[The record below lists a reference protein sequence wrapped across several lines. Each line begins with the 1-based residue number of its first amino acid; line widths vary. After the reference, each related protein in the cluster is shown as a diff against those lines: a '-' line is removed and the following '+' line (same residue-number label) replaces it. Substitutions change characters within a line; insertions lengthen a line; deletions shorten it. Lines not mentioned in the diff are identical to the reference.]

1 MKYAIEHIV
10 AYGHK
15 NIRATH
21 KTTFEVTS
29 ESWLTPRGDCIIGVK
44 ANKTPKDFNVEFK
57 KLIRRDDTTIVAIL
71 IANSIIDVVVG
82 RGSHSLT
89 LSDDTRM
96 VFRKSNYTC
105 PKTVM
110 VNANKA
116 AIEINRELVRKLR
129 ELGEKA
135 KLHVILLAINQYI

>member
-15 NIRATH
+15 NIKATH

-44 ANKTPKDFNVEFK
+44 ASKAPKDLNVEFK
-57 KLIRRDDTTIVAIL
+57 KLIQRDDTIIIAIL
-71 IANSIIDVVVG
+71 ITNNIIDVVVG

-89 LSDDTRM
+89 LSDNTRM

-135 KLHVILLAINQYI
+135 KLHVILLAINQHI